1 VRVDPDPVVRA
12 ISQLARATARFGGHE
27 SVSLEVDGP
36 VLVLSP
42 LSKSAS
48 PVVLGEEARELAAP
62 AAAFLIEA
70 LGGALEARDETLV
83 ISLPAG
89 GS

>member
-1 VRVDPDPVVRA
+1 
-12 ISQLARATARFGGHE
+12 
-27 SVSLEVDGP
+27 